1 MIKPFCKYKLRT
13 VFNGMLITLLLTG
26 KLEAQQVF
34 LIDSLKY
41 EGGTKEERELYK
53 KDLHR
58 YIKLAQTTQPDSAH
72 WSDWSV
78 SLWAMELMLDTSYST
93 RASLKVPLD
102 NYFRLNKSFKR
113 TLLEVV
119 YTIAPHQYAQR
130 MADIGMNES
139 DLKHVLM
146 CRQYLLRNQPGF
158 KRELYFLDERIRNN
172 TWANGNLKE
181 AWLFAQKIQAMPPA
195 DPNVLRSLF
204 AADFMKGETVIYS
217 IQRRNREYEGLA
229 IVRDPNGYFVM
240 NENREICAVPQLAR
254 SINEL
259 PWYLTNG
266 NTPQGIYSIQGID
279 ISSSEAIGQTPNIQL
294 VMPFESSV
302 AIFFHDSTRR
312 EEWNESLIR
321 SLLPAALKKYD
332 PLLSSFYAGKAGRTE
347 IIAHGTTVDPS
358 FYERKTFYPNTPTMG
373 CLSCT
378 EFYSEE
384 NGRCI
389 QSNQL
394 VLVNTFLSTGRNKG
408 YLVVIDI
415 DDERSPVKPS
425 DLKLL
430 LSPKS

>member
-1 MIKPFCKYKLRT
+1 MIKPFCKSRLRT
-13 VFNGMLITLLLTG
+13 VFKGMLIALLLAC
-26 KLEAQQVF
+26 KLQAQPVF

-53 KDLHR
+53 KDLYR
-58 YIKLAQTTQPDSAH
+58 YIKLAQTSKADSAH

-78 SLWAMELMLDTSYST
+78 SLWAMELLLDTSYST
-93 RASLKVPLD
+93 RVALKAPLD

-119 YTIAPHQYAQR
+119 YTIAPQQYAQR
-130 MADIGMNES
+130 VAEIGMNES

-146 CRQYLLRNQPGF
+146 CRQYLLRNQSAF
-158 KRELYFLDERIRNN
+158 KRELYFLDERIKSN
-172 TWANGNLKE
+172 TWANSNLKE
-181 AWLFAQKIQAMPPA
+181 TWLFAQQTQSMPPA
-195 DPNVLRSLF
+195 DPNALRSLF
-204 AADFMKGETVIYS
+204 TADFMKGETVIYS

-240 NENREICAVPQLAR
+240 DENREICAVPQLAR
-254 SINEL
+254 SINAL

-279 ISSSEAIGQTPNIQL
+279 TSASEAIGQTPNIQL

-302 AIFFHDSTRR
+302 GRFFHDSTRR
-312 EEWNESLIR
+312 GEWSESLIR
-321 SLLPAALKKYD
+321 SLLPPALKQYD

-358 FYERKTFYPNTPTMG
+358 YYEKRTFYPNTPTMG
-373 CLSCT
+373 CLSST

-384 NGRCI
+384 NGRCTK
-389 QSNQL
+389 SNQL
-394 VLVNTFLSTGRNKG
+394 LLLNAFLSTGRNKG

-415 DDERSPVKPS
+415 DDKRSPVKPA

-430 LSPKS
+430 LPRKP